1 MYLQGENYMENIQD
15 TGPNPLVVDIEQVT
29 KDNQNYRTT
38 LWTGNH
44 LQITLMSIEPGKDIG
59 LEVHQSVDQ
68 FLRIEEGE
76 ATVYFGT
83 DQNNLDS
90 QKAEEDF
97 AIVVPAG
104 YWHNVVNTGEETLKI
119 YSIYSPVQHPHGTV
133 HKTKEEAEA
142 SEHHS

>member
-1 MYLQGENYMENIQD
+1 MQD
-15 TGPNPLVVDIEQVT
+15 TGPNPLIVDIEKAT
-29 KDNQNYRTT
+29 EENQNYRTT

-59 LEVHQSVDQ
+59 LEVHPNVDQ

-83 DQNNLDS
+83 DQNNLNS
-90 QKAEEDF
+90 QSAEKDF

-104 YWHNVVNTGEETLKI
+104 YWHNIVNTGEETLKI
-119 YSIYSPVQHPHGTV
+119 YSIYSPVQHPHGTI
-133 HKTKEEAEA
+133 HKTKEESEAAEHN
-142 SEHHS
+142 E

>member
-83 DQNNLDS
+83 DQNNLDT

>member
-1 MYLQGENYMENIQD
+1 MENIQD
-15 TGPNPLVVDIEQVT
+15 TGPNPLVVDIEKVS
-29 KDNQNYRTT
+29 KENQNYRTT

-59 LEVHQSVDQ
+59 LEVHQNVDQ

-90 QKAEEDF
+90 QTAEEDF

-142 SEHHS
+142 SEDHS

>member
-1 MYLQGENYMENIQD
+1 MYLQGKNYMENIQD
-15 TGPNPLVVDIEQVT
+15 TGPNPLVVDIEKVS
-29 KDNQNYRTT
+29 KENQNYRTT
-38 LWTGNH
+38 IWTGNH

-59 LEVHQSVDQ
+59 LEVHQNLDQ

-90 QKAEEDF
+90 QIAEEDF

-142 SEHHS
+142 SEVQ

>member
-1 MYLQGENYMENIQD
+1 MQD
-15 TGPNPLVVDIEQVT
+15 TGPNPLIVDIEKAT
-29 KDNQNYRTT
+29 EENQNYRTT

-59 LEVHQSVDQ
+59 LEVHPNVDQ

-83 DQNNLDS
+83 DQNNLNS
-90 QKAEEDF
+90 QIAEKDF

-104 YWHNVVNTGEETLKI
+104 YWHNIVNTGEETLKI
-119 YSIYSPVQHPHGTV
+119 YSIYSPVQHPHGTI
-133 HKTKEEAEA
+133 HKTKEESEAAEHN
-142 SEHHS
+142 E

>member
-1 MYLQGENYMENIQD
+1 MNVKGENYMENIQD
-15 TGPNPLVVDIEQVT
+15 TGPNPLVVDIEKVT
-29 KDNQNYRTT
+29 KENQNYRTT

-59 LEVHQSVDQ
+59 LEVHQNVDQ

-142 SEHHS
+142 SEDHS

>member
-1 MYLQGENYMENIQD
+1 MKVKGENYMENIQD
-15 TGPNPLVVDIEQVT
+15 TGPNPLIVDIEQVS
-29 KDNQNYRTT
+29 KENQNYRTT

-59 LEVHQSVDQ
+59 LEVHQNVDQ

-142 SEHHS
+142 SEDHS